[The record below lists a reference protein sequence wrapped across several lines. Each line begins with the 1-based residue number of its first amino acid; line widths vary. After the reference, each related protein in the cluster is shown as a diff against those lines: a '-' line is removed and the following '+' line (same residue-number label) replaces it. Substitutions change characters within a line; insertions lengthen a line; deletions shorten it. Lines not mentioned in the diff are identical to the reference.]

1 MDDWLV
7 PVLLAVAAAMLVC
20 GFVRRLRPFR
30 ALLWVGALLILVAAV
45 YPRRGNALGERLF
58 GGLFVGERVPSEI
71 IGVLWWMLG
80 AWLLKSL
87 LDIVLRRTIF
97 PNDNQPHARR
107 LFADLASGLI
117 YVVAF
122 VGIMDTVLKQPIS
135 AVLATSGVLAVVLAL
150 ALQNTLGDVFS
161 GLAINI
167 ERPFGAGD
175 WITMNDTVEGQ
186 IIEID
191 WRATR
196 IRAWS
201 NDMIVIP
208 NSVVAKAIVTNHRG
222 RHDPHICTLRVAV
235 DSSVPPARVIAA
247 LLAAADSLT
256 GRPAAPAPQ
265 AYASGFDGNLVAY
278 ELNVPIPSY
287 ERLKG
292 VRSAAVVA
300 IAAALE
306 RGGIA
311 IGTLATD
318 VRAAGIATTAVA
330 EPVVRPPAI

>member
-1 MDDWLV
+1 VADGLV
-7 PVLLAVAAAMLVC
+7 YALLAVATAMLAA
-20 GFVRRLRPFR
+20 GFAPRLRTHR
-30 ALLWVGALLILVAAV
+30 ARLWVGALLILVAALF
-45 YPRRGNALGERLF
+45 PRRGNALGQRLF
-58 GGLFVGERVPSEI
+58 GGLAGGERVPAEI
-71 IGVLWWMLG
+71 IGTAWWILG
-80 AWLLKSL
+80 AWLVQSL
-87 LDIVLRRTIF
+87 LDIALRRTIF

-150 ALQNTLGDVFS
+150 ALQSTLGDVFS

-196 IRAWS
+196 LRSWA

-222 RHDPHICTLRVAV
+222 RHDPHLCLIRLAV
-235 DSSVPPARVIAA
+235 DGGIEPARVLAA
-247 LLAAADSLT
+247 LLAAAA
-256 GRPAAPAPQ
+256 AAPATPG
-265 AYASGFDGNLVAY
+265 APAPTARAAAIDGNLIGY
-278 ELNVPIPSY
+278 ELAIPVAGY
-287 ERLKG
+287 ERLKA
-292 VRSAAVVA
+292 VRSAVIVAV
-300 IAAALE
+300 AAAFA
-306 RGGIA
+306 RDGIA
-311 IGTLATD
+311 LGTLATD
-318 VRAAGIATTAVA
+318 VRGGAATGSAAA
-330 EPVVRPPAI
+330 ARPPPVA